1 MPSRYLKLQNLRKG
15 HAADSLVAARE
26 MVRAIRPTDPA
37 VPRLY
42 AQRILEADDDWGTR
56 DGLVVQG
63 DGVTWEAIEALFD
76 LAIAGGRAHRAEH
89 PAGVDPKCAKCRQFD
104 AVWAVQ
110 IAEPIRLRRG
120 LEAGTELI
128 PASLGPAQ

>member
-15 HAADSLVAARE
+15 HAAESLLAARE
-26 MVRAIRPTDPA
+26 TVRGIRLTDPI

-42 AQRILEADDDWGTR
+42 ADLILEADDEFGTR

-63 DGVTWEAIEALFD
+63 DAVTWEAIDALFD
-76 LAIAGGRAHRAEH
+76 LAIAGGRAHRSEH
-89 PAGVDPKCAKCRQFD
+89 PAGVDPRCATCRQFD
-104 AVWAVQ
+104 AVWSVP

-120 LEAGTELI
+120 LQYGTDLL
-128 PASLGPAQ
+128 PH